1 MPGGWNGLAVFILSL
16 SLYFSP
22 SLLTDNFA
30 EYKNRLVAFSLSTY
44 NISLYF
50 LLACVVYYKK
60 SIVILII
67 VPLQV
72 RQFSPLASFKIL
84 SLIFCSLNR
93 MYLSCL
99 VFTELP
105 RFWLDICHEILGSS
119 KSLIRIFSCSVLPL
133 FSFWNSNELHL
144 LTVS

>member
-1 MPGGWNGLAVFILSL
+1 MSGGWSGLAVFILSL

-22 SLLTDNFA
+22 SLLKDNFA
-30 EYKNRLVAFSLSTY
+30 EYKNRLVAFSLSTF

-50 LLACVVYYKK
+50 LIACVLYYKK

-84 SLIFCSLNR
+84 SLVFCSLNR

-105 RFWLDICHEILGSS
+105 RFLVRYLSRNFG
-119 KSLIRIFSCSVLPL
+119 KF
-133 FSFWNSNELHL
+133 
-144 LTVS
+144 